1 MRALIIV
8 LSLGLIAAATPPQSA
23 DPVKPAKP
31 ARMMCSAKGTTP
43 AMENAKSP
51 NRVRKL
57 SEMPPARQ
65 IKAVVRTIDGCDV
78 PIVVRENIGGN

>member
-23 DPVKPAKP
+23 DSAKPGKP
-31 ARMMCSAKGTTP
+31 ARMICSAKGTTP
-43 AMENAKSP
+43 AIDDGMRR

-57 SEMPPARQ
+57 SEMPPAREF
-65 IKAVVRTIDGCDV
+65 KAVVRTIDGCDV
-78 PIVVRENIGGN
+78 PIVVRENIGGD

>member
-8 LSLGLIAAATPPQSA
+8 LSLGLIAATTPPQSGDA
-23 DPVKPAKP
+23 AKPAKP

-43 AMENAKSP
+43 AIDDGARR

-57 SEMPPARQ
+57 SEMPPARE
-65 IKAVVRTIDGCDV
+65 IKAVVRWIGGCEV
-78 PIVVRENIGGN
+78 PIVVRENIGGD